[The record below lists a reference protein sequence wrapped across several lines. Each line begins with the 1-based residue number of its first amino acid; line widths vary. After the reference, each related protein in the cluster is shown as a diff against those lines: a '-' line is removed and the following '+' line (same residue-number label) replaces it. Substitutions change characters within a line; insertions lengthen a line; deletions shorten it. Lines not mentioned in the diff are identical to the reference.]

1 MSNFRQSRYSWLINP
16 IAYAVDL
23 NIINTMALLY
33 FFPKLP
39 KVKFTL
45 IISTAWILTALIAKF
60 YEVHR
65 YSSAVR
71 IFNLIV
77 RQGLFFTLI
86 MFAFIG
92 IFPQYNIS
100 PEAIVNYIFYCI
112 VVIAIFKYSLFF
124 LLKKYRAFFKGNIRR
139 TIILGESKQAK
150 DLAQF
155 FKSTPEL
162 GYVNTKIVSF
172 KPTAQ
177 VDLEALFEFI
187 RRKKVDE
194 IYCTLS
200 VLPSEDVKAIT
211 QFADNNLKVVKFI
224 PEQNTVLNKDLKRDF
239 YGLVPVLEFRSI
251 PLDDSFNLALKR
263 VFDVIFSMLVI
274 LLIMSW
280 LTPLLA
286 LLIKLESKGPIFFI
300 QKRNGYNYKT
310 FNCIKFRSMVPN
322 KKADII
328 QVSKADNR
336 ITKIGKIMRQ
346 TSMDELPQFFNVLI
360 GDMSVVGPRPHM
372 LSHTDMY
379 AKKVNKFMVRHFVK
393 PGITGLAQVS
403 GFRGEVESDK
413 DIIGRVRFDIFY
425 IENWSILL
433 DIKIIIQTIINAIK
447 GDEKAY

>member
-1 MSNFRQSRYSWLINP
+1 MSNFRQGRYSWLINP

-139 TIILGESKQAK
+139 TIILGESKQAMA
-150 DLAQF
+150 LAQF

-162 GYVNTKIVSF
+162 GYVNTNIVSF

-187 RRKKVDE
+187 RR
-194 IYCTLS
+194 
-200 VLPSEDVKAIT
+200 
-211 QFADNNLKVVKFI
+211 
-224 PEQNTVLNKDLKRDF
+224 
-239 YGLVPVLEFRSI
+239 
-251 PLDDSFNLALKR
+251 
-263 VFDVIFSMLVI
+263 
-274 LLIMSW
+274 
-280 LTPLLA
+280 
-286 LLIKLESKGPIFFI
+286 
-300 QKRNGYNYKT
+300 
-310 FNCIKFRSMVPN
+310 
-322 KKADII
+322 
-328 QVSKADNR
+328 
-336 ITKIGKIMRQ
+336 
-346 TSMDELPQFFNVLI
+346 
-360 GDMSVVGPRPHM
+360 
-372 LSHTDMY
+372 
-379 AKKVNKFMVRHFVK
+379 
-393 PGITGLAQVS
+393 
-403 GFRGEVESDK
+403 
-413 DIIGRVRFDIFY
+413 
-425 IENWSILL
+425 
-433 DIKIIIQTIINAIK
+433 
-447 GDEKAY
+447 